1 MLSDY
6 SKNCNRCRRLLPAG
20 SFNKNRRFLDGL
32 QSYCRECHKAH
43 NADLYQRNK
52 TNPAWV
58 AKDRERNRQ
67 QFKKNGRA
75 AALRK
80 LYGITVRQYEAAYEA
95 VAGLCEICGQK
106 CVTGKTLAVDHDHE
120 TGAVRGL
127 LCRKCN
133 SGLGL
138 FNDSTELLKAA
149 AEYLTRSGSEV
160 TAILKESGDC
170 VVNR

>member
-1 MLSDY
+1 VFSDE
-6 SKNCNRCRRLLPAG
+6 SKTCNRCQRLLPFE
-20 SFNKNRRFLDGL
+20 SFNKNRTFPDGL
-32 QSYCRECHKAH
+32 QPYCRECHKAH

-52 TNPAWV
+52 VNPSWV
-58 AKDRERNRQ
+58 AKAKERRKKWHQ
-67 QFKKNGRA
+67 KNGRS

-80 LYGITVRQYEAAYEA
+80 LYGITVQQYEAASEA
-95 VAGLCEICGQK
+95 VGGLCEICGEK

-149 AEYLTRSGSEV
+149 AEYLIRSGSEV

-170 VVNR
+170 VVSR